1 MWPSPAGEVT
11 KTLLP
16 IHVILPPALATQGD
30 VVGAVAVDHALAV
43 DAPG

>member
-11 KTLLP
+11 NTLLP
-16 IHVILPPALATQGD
+16 IRAILPPELTTQGD
-30 VVGAVAVDHALAV
+30 AVGAVAVDQAFEV